1 MNFGKQLEQLIEDND
16 ISQKQLAKA
25 LNIAPTTLNGYLHN
39 YREPDFST
47 LIRFADYFHVS
58 TDYLLGLSEIKK
70 PLLTNLSM
78 DEQKVLS
85 VYRSLPPDKQWLL
98 YEYGLLLQ
106 RYDALG
112 TFTDSKN

>member
-47 LIRFADYFHVS
+47 LIRDR
-58 TDYLLGLSEIKK
+58 K
-70 PLLTNLSM
+70 
-78 DEQKVLS
+78 S
-85 VYRSLPPDKQWLL
+85 VV
-98 YEYGLLLQ
+98 
-106 RYDALG
+106 
-112 TFTDSKN
+112 